1 MTILLLGAMRPLH
14 GSIVPGGIVHSQHKR
29 HLGLNKAPGEPGR
42 PTRSDKRLPG
52 ANERSEEAK
61 MAYVSA
67 SRRETVSIGDRI
79 VALFKVMNQAMQR
92 RLVYVQ
98 TLEELNALGDRDLA
112 DLGIERNDLRTV
124 ARQAAY
130 GV

>member
-1 MTILLLGAMRPLH
+1 
-14 GSIVPGGIVHSQHKR
+14 
-29 HLGLNKAPGEPGR
+29 
-42 PTRSDKRLPG
+42 
-52 ANERSEEAK
+52 
-61 MAYVSA
+61 MAYVGT
-67 SRRETVSIGDRI
+67 SRQDTVTIGDRI

-92 RLVYVQ
+92 RLAYVQ